1 MLERG
6 VLGLRP
12 QGGPGTPRVVNIAD
26 SDNLASKRVST
37 LLAEI
42 LCRNCGRPE
51 LAEAPAGGGPGNS
64 FEGLIAEFL
73 QSSLAVLSG
82 DQQWQVAAGRPIT
95 GFAQYHHLSELDR
108 LSEQH
113 PEVRLHL
120 GTGYLIR
127 PDVVVF
133 RQPMNDAAFAEGAID
148 SKDGVARS
156 TFLRAENAGRRG
168 ALPIL
173 HASVSS
179 KWTLRSDRAQN
190 ARSEA
195 LNLIR
200 GRKGRVPAITLVTA
214 EPMPSRIASVALG
227 TGDID
232 RVYSVFLYE
241 LQEAVEAF
249 VKENPRQEIW
259 KTDLDVMVNGLRLA
273 DITDLPF
280 DLLT

>member
-26 SDNLASKRVST
+26 SDNAASKRVST

-42 LCRNCGRPE
+42 LCRKSGLAE
-51 LAEAPAGGGPGNS
+51 LAEVPPGGDPGSS

-73 QSSLAVLSG
+73 QGSLAALTG
-82 DQQWQVAAGRPIT
+82 DQRWEIAAGRPIT

-108 LSEQH
+108 LSEQY
-113 PEVRLHL
+113 PELRLHL

-133 RQPMNDAAFAEGAID
+133 RHPMTDTEFGEAAINSE
-148 SKDGVARS
+148 DGVAKS
-156 TFLRAENAGRRG
+156 TFLRQQNAAQSG

-249 VKENPRQEIW
+249 VQESPRQQVW
-259 KTDLDVMVNGLRLA
+259 KTDLEVMVNGLRLA
-273 DITDLPF
+273 DISDLPF